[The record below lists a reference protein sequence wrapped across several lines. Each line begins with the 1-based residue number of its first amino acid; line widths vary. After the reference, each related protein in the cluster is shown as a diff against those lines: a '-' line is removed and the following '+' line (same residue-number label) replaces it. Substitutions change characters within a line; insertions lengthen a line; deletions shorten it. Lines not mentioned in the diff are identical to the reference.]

1 MSEDLIRRHEE
12 QERLEDARLRLMEQE
27 NVYVIE
33 LVEDL
38 EYHIEKMNDALL
50 GKEWEVIPPKFLDQL
65 YHQCEKAWAE
75 YHAIEE
81 EIRDSDVES
90 RLLKIEMDLENIDE

>member
-38 EYHIEKMNDALL
+38 EYHIKKMNDALL
-50 GKEWEVIPPKFLDQL
+50 SKEWEVAPEKFLDQL
-65 YHQCEKAWAE
+65 YTQFEKAWAE

-81 EIRDSDVES
+81 EIRDPDVED
-90 RLLKIEMDLENIDE
+90 RLLDIEKDLENIDE